1 MALDESGAGARRAG
15 GAVRR
20 GLVAFGVAGPPLFVA
35 VFLLEGSVPGI
46 RPAGYS
52 ALRHPVSSLAIGE
65 LGWIQVANFL
75 MVGLSL
81 LVFAFALRPAM
92 RLYAGGIWVPLLV
105 ALVGVGLVGSA
116 LFVTDPW
123 SGYPPG
129 SPPVPEGAAGT
140 VHGMVHGL
148 FGTLVFLGLPVA
160 ALVACY
166 RFARSGHRWFA
177 VYSAVSAVVF
187 LVGFALASQAF
198 AQAPGLVAMGGLLQ
212 RLTLVV
218 GMAWLTAL
226 ALRVLR
232 DSGGGTVRDSE
243 GGVVRAAG

>member
-1 MALDESGAGARRAG
+1 MRRE
-15 GAVRR
+15 
-20 GLVAFGVAGPPLFVA
+20 LVAFGVVGPPLFVA
-35 VFLLEGSVPGI
+35 VWLLEGSVL

-92 RLYAGGIWVPLLV
+92 RLYGGGLWVPLLV
-105 ALVGVGLVGSA
+105 ALAGLGLVGSA
-116 LFVTDPW
+116 LFTTDPW

-129 SPPVPEGAAGT
+129 TPAVPQGAAATIHGT
-140 VHGMVHGL
+140 LHGV
-148 FGTLVFLGLPVA
+148 FGTPVFLGLPVA

-177 VYSAVSAVVF
+177 VYSAASAVVF
-187 LVGFALASQAF
+187 LVGFVLASKAF
-198 AQAPGLVAMGGLLQ
+198 AQDPGLVAVGGLLQ

-226 ALRVLR
+226 AVRVLR
-232 DSGGGTVRDSE
+232 DSRSGEVRDPD
-243 GGVVRAAG
+243 GGAVRAAG